1 MSEKTVAQKLLIKEN
16 QRLLL
21 VNTPTDW
28 QAALG
33 ALPAGVSLLT
43 RDEANADVILLF
55 SANQVELER
64 YLPGL
69 KTRLSARGML
79 WVIYY
84 KLTSKKR
91 GDIQRDSINVY
102 ARSLGLEGIAMI
114 SVDEDLSALRL
125 KVVA

>member
-21 VNTPTDW
+21 VNIPTDVRS
-28 QAALG
+28 ALG
-33 ALPAGVSLLT
+33 PLPVGVSLFT
-43 RDEANADVILLF
+43 GDETNADVILVF
-55 SANQVELER
+55 TANQVELER

-69 KTRLSARGML
+69 KARLSARGML
-79 WVIYY
+79 WVIYN

-91 GDIQRDSINVY
+91 GDIHRDSINDY
-102 ARSLGLEGIAMI
+102 ARNLGLEGIAMI

>member
-28 QAALG
+28 QAVLG